1 MLQSGT
7 HARCWIF
14 LLTMAGLLGGAS
26 HVRSQ
31 ADDPNAGADVVGHVM
46 APTSPVG
53 FVGSTPSA
61 DREPIRVNMERLWG
75 VALRNPALNPPKGF
89 DLKPELTANGVL
101 SGPRRPFL
109 YIAGGYLYWY
119 RFQPGPSDNPSLG
132 RVARLPV
139 AMHAFYVTAN
149 NPKAVFADIWQEDDE
164 GMMYYEPR
172 ELRRVAGYPQY
183 SNGMIAVTNSPEP
196 LWTPAPRERVLR
208 RELAVARKNL
218 DRVTADATTNDPITR
233 FASWLRD
240 RPTRQREHDQIY
252 ENTKKQDPTLA
263 EKISV
268 NFAKAEEV
276 NEKVLRQLAERN
288 SMQPYKQKE
297 RQVAEAC
304 IAYLE
309 GELARLS
316 PAELKADAYIGFGE
330 RRPMLKVGCSAV
342 VEPGF
347 PDKVRIVAVN
357 PRFFDATL
365 PRTALQLIVVDFTN
379 FESDGFD
386 RSGWRRD
393 VYNSLR
399 EGMDYKGLAGLLA
412 PR

>member
-31 ADDPNAGADVVGHVM
+31 ADDPNAGADVVGRVM
-46 APTSPVG
+46 APTGPVG
-53 FVGSTPSA
+53 FVGSIPSA

-89 DLKPELTANGVL
+89 DLKPELTANGVQ

-263 EKISV
+263 EKIRV

-330 RRPMLKVGCSAV
+330 RRPMPKVGCSAV
-342 VEPGF
+342 VESGF